1 MMWTKVLRVEC
12 YGVDRAKLFLEY
24 KGQFAGSLKPE
35 FLKDNMVR
43 PAPAAR
49 AASKAAKAAELAK
62 AAEPV
67 PAEKEGE
74 YERIAARQCLQ
85 YEQQVRDEVRL
96 SRKEHKEQEKGETG
110 ESTAKKGTAPVKP
123 GANAAAAA
131 KKNTATGTCTE
142 SSIVGAVLAAATDSS
157 DKFSATELE
166 WLTREVRDEVDGKK
180 KWCRVA
186 SLWHRPTDGK

>member
-1 MMWTKVLRVEC
+1 MWTKVLRVEC
-12 YGVDRAKLFLEY
+12 YGVGRAKLFLEY
-24 KGQFAGSLKPE
+24 KGNFAGSLEPQ
-35 FLKDNMVR
+35 FLKDNMIR
-43 PAPAAR
+43 QAPAAR
-49 AASKAAKAAELAK
+49 AAKPAELAK

-74 YERIAARQCLQ
+74 YELISARQCLQ

-96 SRKEHKEQEKGETG
+96 SSSRKQHEEQEKGEKG
-110 ESTAKKGTAPVKP
+110 ESAAKKGTAPVNP
-123 GANAAAAA
+123 GANVAAAS
-131 KKNTATGTCTE
+131 KKDTATGTCAE

-157 DKFSATELE
+157 EKFSATELE

-180 KWCRVA
+180 RWCRVA